1 MHRARA
7 VTLTPRQLFFL
18 IMPPLMW
25 AGNAVVGRM
34 LVGHLPP
41 VFMNALRW
49 ALVAVLLAPLARGVW
64 RQWPQVRARWPHLAF
79 VGALGVGSY
88 NALQYLALQTSTP
101 LNVTLIASSMPV
113 WMMVVGAVGHGQRIT
128 RRQAFGAALSS
139 AGVMLVLARGSW
151 QALQQVHWVPGDL
164 LMLLAAL
171 AWSVYSW
178 QLASPPAHM
187 QGAQRPAWNWAEFL
201 WLQVVFGLAFAVVCS
216 GAEQA
221 VLASRPVPFAW
232 PQGWAAWQPLALGM
246 AFIAIGPS
254 ILAYWGWGKGVA
266 AAGPTV
272 AAFFSNLTPVFA
284 AGWAWLLLGQVPQ
297 WYHPVALLLIASGI
311 MVSSRQR

>member
-1 MHRARA
+1 MKLTARH
-7 VTLTPRQLFFL
+7 LFFL
-18 IMPPLMW
+18 VMPPLMW
-25 AGNAVVGRM
+25 AGNAVVGRL

-41 VFMNALRW
+41 VLMNAMRW

-64 RQWPQVRARWPHLAF
+64 RQGVLVRARWAHLAF
-79 VGALGVGSY
+79 IGALGVGSY
-88 NALQYLALQTSTP
+88 NALQYLALQTSSP

-113 WMMVVGAVGHGQRIT
+113 WMMVVGAVGHGQHIT
-128 RRQAFGAALSS
+128 RRQALGAVLSS
-139 AGVMLVLARGSW
+139 AGVVLVLARGSW
-151 QALQQVHWVPGDL
+151 QTLQHVHWVAGDL

-178 QLASPPAHM
+178 QLARPPVHM
-187 QGAQRPAWNWAEFL
+187 QGEQRPAWNWAEFL
-201 WLQVVFGLAFAVVCS
+201 WLQVVFGLAFALLCS
-216 GAEQA
+216 GVEQA
-221 VLASRPVPFAW
+221 LLPPQFQWPV
-232 PQGWAAWQPLALGM
+232 GWGAWQPLALGM
-246 AFIAIGPS
+246 AFIAVGPS

-297 WYHPVALLLIASGI
+297 WYHPVALLLIAAGI
-311 MVSSRQR
+311 MVSSRTAPRP

>member
-1 MHRARA
+1 
-7 VTLTPRQLFFL
+7 
-18 IMPPLMW
+18 
-25 AGNAVVGRM
+25 
-34 LVGHLPP
+34 
-41 VFMNALRW
+41 
-49 ALVAVLLAPLARGVW
+49 
-64 RQWPQVRARWPHLAF
+64 
-79 VGALGVGSY
+79 
-88 NALQYLALQTSTP
+88 
-101 LNVTLIASSMPV
+101 
-113 WMMVVGAVGHGQRIT
+113 
-128 RRQAFGAALSS
+128 
-139 AGVMLVLARGSW
+139 
-151 QALQQVHWVPGDL
+151 
-164 LMLLAAL
+164 
-171 AWSVYSW
+171 
-178 QLASPPAHM
+178 M

-254 ILAYWGWGKGVA
+254 ILAYWGWGQGVRA
-266 AAGPTV
+266 VGPTV

-311 MVSSRQR
+311 MVSSRQH